1 MDRKWTLRSVL
12 IALAAFVLIQGA
24 YFTFTDTPVAAQR
37 ATQAQPQ
44 SSSGGFLAGQILV
57 QFQPGVRAS
66 VQAAIHRTQRATVRR
81 VIRGID
87 VRVVR
92 VPRGSEQAKVAAYA
106 RNPNVLYAELDYL
119 HQPLNDPN
127 DTDFNLKWD
136 LHNDGQLCSAPRAD
150 CATQDADIDW
160 QEAYEELADTT
171 LREVIIAVVDTG
183 ADLTHPDLAGKLIA
197 GWDFAGDDADP
208 SDTDGHGTHTAGI
221 AAAMTENG
229 VGTASVA
236 FSGTTSILPLRVCL
250 PEGCPVSATSEAYI
264 FAADAGGARVISISL
279 GGLSRSRTE
288 ASAVKYAWNHGS
300 VAGGFGRQ
308 PG

>member
-1 MDRKWTLRSVL
+1 MDRKRTLRSVL

-57 QFQPGVRAS
+57 QFQPGTRAS
-66 VQAAIHRTQRATVRR
+66 VQAAIHRTQGATVRR

-171 LREVIIAVVDTG
+171 LWGSSLPWSTPVRTLPIPTW
-183 ADLTHPDLAGKLIA
+183 LAN
-197 GWDFAGDDADP
+197 
-208 SDTDGHGTHTAGI
+208 S
-221 AAAMTENG
+221 
-229 VGTASVA
+229 
-236 FSGTTSILPLRVCL
+236 
-250 PEGCPVSATSEAYI
+250 
-264 FAADAGGARVISISL
+264 SL
-279 GGLSRSRTE
+279 GGTSPAMTLTRATQTATAHTPR
-288 ASAVKYAWNHGS
+288 ALPP
-300 VAGGFGRQ
+300 R
-308 PG
+308 